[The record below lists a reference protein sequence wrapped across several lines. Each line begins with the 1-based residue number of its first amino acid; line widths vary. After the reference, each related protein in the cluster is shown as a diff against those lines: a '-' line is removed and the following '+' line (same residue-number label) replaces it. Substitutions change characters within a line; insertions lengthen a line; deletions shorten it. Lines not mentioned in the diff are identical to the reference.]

1 MIAQL
6 KTTNILTQWF
16 LTRGVNKFIKGC

>member
-16 LTRGVNKFIKGC
+16 LTGGVNKFIKGC